1 MSNHSGTKEVY
12 IKGIPISSGI
22 AIGKLYFLDRP
33 DDSALPDFPITDAE
47 VDKEVQRYRRA
58 VSSSFRDLHEL
69 YTASAKEGSFEAVTI
84 IDSHMQ
90 LLADPVITNCVEEKI
105 RQMLRNAESVFRLVM
120 SEYEQRFSDVKD
132 IFKRILY
139 YLIHPTEVRITNI
152 PQNSIVFASEIFPSD
167 AAEAGHCHVSAF
179 ITKFGGDT
187 SHTALIARSKG
198 IPFIAGID
206 VQTLTEYILSD
217 VIMDGKTGEIIIN
230 PSNSNLEKYR
240 LMQQASSIQHIEKM
254 EQNPETLDGYK
265 INVLANIESLEDFDE
280 LEKCQVSGIGLVRS
294 EFLFLHKDLYSF
306 SETEQ
311 LSVYRKILSKAYDL
325 PIIFR
330 VFDFGGDKNATN
342 APIRDVE
349 EPNPALGC
357 RAIRYLL
364 RHREIFRTQ
373 IRAIVRANF
382 EQNRSVWL
390 LLPLITDIEELRQAK
405 EFIRNIEQELIE
417 EGIPLVTKMPI
428 GSMIEVPSAVL
439 ICDLITKESDFLS
452 IGTNDLM
459 QYTLATDRCNPG
471 MQDDCR
477 SAHPSI
483 LRMIKMIV
491 NHANVEN
498 RYVELCGE
506 MASHPFFTAC
516 LLGIG
521 IMNFSCSPRYIPMLK
536 RTISNISMKDARKLA
551 ETIFGLST
559 STEIYTLLKN
569 RYQQFECLNLEL

>member
-1 MSNHSGTKEVY
+1 MSNHSATKEVY
-12 IKGIPISSGI
+12 IKGIPISGGV

-33 DDSALPDFPITDAE
+33 DDSTLPDFPITDAE

-58 VSSSFRDLHEL
+58 VSSSFRDLNEL

-90 LLADPVITNCVEEKI
+90 ILADPVITNCVEEKI

-139 YLIHPTEVRITNI
+139 YLIHPTEVKISNI
-152 PQNSIVFASEIFPSD
+152 PKNSIVFAPEIFPSD
-167 AAEAGHCHVSAF
+167 AAEASHRHVLAF

-187 SHTALIARSKG
+187 SHTALIAKSKG
-198 IPFIAGID
+198 IPFIAGVD
-206 VQTLTEYILSD
+206 SEALTGYILSD
-217 VIMDGKTGEIIIN
+217 VIMNGETGEIIIN
-230 PSNSNLEKYR
+230 PSVSTLEKYC
-240 LMQQASSIQHIEKM
+240 LLQEASEVQSIEKVK
-254 EQNPETLDGYK
+254 ENSQTRDGYK
-265 INVLANIESLEDFDE
+265 INVLANIETLDDFDA
-280 LEKCQVSGIGLVRS
+280 LEKCRVGGIGLVRS

-311 LSVYRKILSKAYDL
+311 LAVYRKILNRAGDL
-325 PIIFR
+325 SIIFR
-330 VFDFGGDKNATN
+330 VFDFGGDKNAIN
-342 APIRDVE
+342 APIRDLE

-364 RHREIFRTQ
+364 RHRDIFRAQ

-382 EQNRSVWL
+382 EQKKAVWL
-390 LLPLITDIEELRQAK
+390 LLPLITDIEELREAK
-405 EFIRNIEQELIE
+405 KFIRNIENELIE
-417 EGIPLVTKMPI
+417 EGVPLTTKMPI

-459 QYTLATDRCNPG
+459 QYTLATDRCNRG
-471 MQDDCR
+471 MQDDCLP
-477 SAHPSI
+477 AHPSI
-483 LRMIKMIV
+483 LRMIKIIV
-491 NHANVEN
+491 NHASIEN

-521 IMNFSCSPRYIPMLK
+521 IINFSCSPRYIPTLK
-536 RTISNISMKDARKLA
+536 KNISNISMKDAKKLT

-559 STEIYTLLKN
+559 STEIYNLLKSQ
-569 RYQQFECLNLEL
+569 YQEFEYLKL

>member
-1 MSNHSGTKEVY
+1 MSNHSATKEVY
-12 IKGIPISSGI
+12 IKGIPISGGV
-22 AIGKLYFLDRP
+22 AIGKLYLLDRP
-33 DDSALPDFPITDAE
+33 DDSTLPDFPITDAE

-58 VSSSFRDLHEL
+58 VSSSFRDLNEL

-90 LLADPVITNCVEEKI
+90 ILADPVITNCVEEKI

-139 YLIHPTEVRITNI
+139 YLIHPTEVKISNI
-152 PQNSIVFASEIFPSD
+152 PKNSIVFASEIFPSD
-167 AAEAGHCHVSAF
+167 AAEASHRHVLAF

-187 SHTALIARSKG
+187 SHTALIAKSKG
-198 IPFIAGID
+198 IPFIAGVD
-206 VQTLTEYILSD
+206 SQALTEYILSD
-217 VIMDGKTGEIIIN
+217 VIMNGETGEIIIN
-230 PSNSNLEKYR
+230 PSSSTLQKYR
-240 LMQQASSIQHIEKM
+240 LLEEAYKVQSTEKVK
-254 EQNPETLDGYK
+254 EHSQTRDGYK
-265 INVLANIESLEDFDE
+265 INVLANIETLDDFDT
-280 LEKCQVSGIGLVRS
+280 LEKCRVGGIGLVRS

-311 LSVYRKILSKAYDL
+311 LAVYRKILNRAGDL

-330 VFDFGGDKNATN
+330 VFDFGGDKNAIN
-342 APIRDVE
+342 APIRDLE

-364 RHREIFRTQ
+364 RHRDIFRAQ

-382 EQNRSVWL
+382 EQKKSVWL
-390 LLPLITDIEELRQAK
+390 LLPLITDIEELREAK
-405 EFIRNIEQELIE
+405 KFIRNIENELIE
-417 EGIPLVTKMPI
+417 EGVPLNTKMPI

-471 MQDDCR
+471 MQDDCLP
-477 SAHPSI
+477 AHPSI
-483 LRMIKMIV
+483 LRMIKIIV
-491 NHANVEN
+491 NHANIEN

-521 IMNFSCSPRYIPMLK
+521 IINFSCSPRYIPTLK
-536 RTISNISMKDARKLA
+536 KNISNISMKDAKKLT

-559 STEIYTLLKN
+559 STEIYNLLKSQ
-569 RYQQFECLNLEL
+569 YQEFECLKL

>member
-1 MSNHSGTKEVY
+1 MSNHSTTKEVY
-12 IKGIPISSGI
+12 IKGIPISGGI
-22 AIGKLYFLDRP
+22 AVGKLYFLDRP
-33 DDSALPDFPITDAE
+33 EDSTLPDFPITDAE

-58 VSSSFRDLHEL
+58 VSSSFRDLNEL
-69 YTASAKEGSFEAVTI
+69 YAASAKEGSFEAVTI

-90 LLADPVITNCVEEKI
+90 ILADPVITNCVEEKI

-139 YLIHPTEVRITNI
+139 YLIHPTEVKISNI

-167 AAEAGHCHVSAF
+167 AAEASHRHVLAF

-187 SHTALIARSKG
+187 SHTALIAKSKG
-198 IPFIAGID
+198 IPFIAGVD
-206 VQTLTEYILSD
+206 SQVLKEHILSD
-217 VIMDGKTGEIIIN
+217 VIMNGETGEIIIN
-230 PSNSNLEKYR
+230 PSTSTLEKYCR
-240 LMQQASSIQHIEKM
+240 LQEVCEVQSIEKVK
-254 EQNPETLDGYK
+254 QNSQTRDGYK
-265 INVLANIESLEDFDE
+265 INVLANIETLDDFDA
-280 LEKCQVSGIGLVRS
+280 LEKCRVSGIGLVRS

-311 LSVYRKILSKAYDL
+311 LGVYRKILNRAGDL

-330 VFDFGGDKNATN
+330 VFDFGGDKNAMN
-342 APIRDVE
+342 APIRDLE

-364 RHREIFRTQ
+364 RHRDIFRAQ

-382 EQNRSVWL
+382 EQKKSVWL
-390 LLPLITDIEELRQAK
+390 LLPLITDIEELREAK
-405 EFIRNIEQELIE
+405 KFIRNIEKELME
-417 EGIPLVTKMPI
+417 EGTPLTAKIPI

-459 QYTLATDRCNPG
+459 QYTLATDRCNPR
-471 MQDDCR
+471 MQDDCLP
-477 SAHPSI
+477 AHPSI
-483 LRMIKMIV
+483 LRMIKIIV

-521 IMNFSCSPRYIPMLK
+521 IINFSCSPRYIPTLK
-536 RTISNISMKDARKLA
+536 KNISNISMKDAKKLT

-559 STEIYTLLKN
+559 STEIYNLLKSQ
-569 RYQQFECLNLEL
+569 YQEFECLNL

>member
-1 MSNHSGTKEVY
+1 MSNHSATKEIY
-12 IKGIPISSGI
+12 IKGIPISGGV

-33 DDSALPDFPITDAE
+33 DDSTLPDFPITDAE

-58 VSSSFRDLHEL
+58 VSSSFRDLNEL

-90 LLADPVITNCVEEKI
+90 ILADPVITNCVEEKI

-139 YLIHPTEVRITNI
+139 YLIHPTEVKISNI

-167 AAEAGHCHVSAF
+167 AAEASHRHVLAF

-187 SHTALIARSKG
+187 SHTALIAKSKG
-198 IPFIAGID
+198 IPFIAGVDSQI
-206 VQTLTEYILSD
+206 LTEYVLSD
-217 VIMDGKTGEIIIN
+217 VIMNGETGEIIIN
-230 PSNSNLEKYR
+230 PSGSTLEKYR
-240 LMQQASSIQHIEKM
+240 LLQETCEVQSIEKIK
-254 EQNPETLDGYK
+254 ENPETRDGYK
-265 INVLANIESLEDFDE
+265 INVLANIETLDDFDA
-280 LEKCQVSGIGLVRS
+280 LEKCRVGGIGLVRS

-311 LSVYRKILSKAYDL
+311 LAVYRKILNRAGDL

-330 VFDFGGDKNATN
+330 VFDFGGDKNAIN
-342 APIRDVE
+342 APIRDLE

-364 RHREIFRTQ
+364 RHRDIFRAQ

-382 EQNRSVWL
+382 EQKKSVWL
-390 LLPLITDIEELRQAK
+390 LLPLITDIEELREAK
-405 EFIRNIEQELIE
+405 KFIRNIENELIE
-417 EGIPLVTKMPI
+417 EGVPLTTNMPI

-471 MQDDCR
+471 MQDDCLP
-477 SAHPSI
+477 AHPSI
-483 LRMIKMIV
+483 LRMIKIIV
-491 NHANVEN
+491 NHANTEN

-521 IMNFSCSPRYIPMLK
+521 IINFSCSPRYIPTLK
-536 RTISNISMKDARKLA
+536 KNISNISMKDAKKLT

-559 STEIYTLLKN
+559 STEIYNLLKN
-569 RYQQFECLNLEL
+569 QYQEFECLKF